1 MNVYIDIETIPTQ
14 PETDAKLDIAETIKP
29 PASMT
34 KAETIADWHAGA
46 GKYAGV
52 KDRKIDEA
60 YRKTALDGTRGEII
74 CICFATDHKEYG
86 VYRTPERSEFEML
99 LEFYALLNDALA
111 NGQIPYFIGHN
122 VVFDLRFIV
131 QRSIINAGIK
141 PPSFRIPANGRHGSD
156 FFCTM
161 TAWAGFR
168 ERISLDNLSAVL
180 RCGEKGGMSGSEV
193 WDNYKLDAHDAI
205 KAYCAQDVAL
215 VRDIFK
221 RINLFV

>member
-34 KAETIADWHAGA
+34 KAETIADWHAGS

-74 CICFATDHKEYG
+74 CICFATDNEECS
-86 VYRTPERSEFEML
+86 VYRTPERSEFDL
-99 LEFYALLNDALA
+99 LLDFYDSLHLSLK

-131 QRSIINAGIK
+131 QRSIINRIVA
-141 PPSFRIPANGRHGSD
+141 PPYKIPMNGRHGKD

-193 WDNYKLDAHDAI
+193 WDNYQLGAHEAI
-205 KAYCAQDVAL
+205 QDYCAQDVAL
-215 VRDIFK
+215 VREIFK
-221 RINLFV
+221 RINRFV